1 MLAGMQK
8 SVSDAT
14 PVRGWVHAFVGVALT
29 FVGGLFLAQAGGSD
43 QETFR
48 SVGYLLGA
56 CGLVGIVIG
65 GVAIGIQLA
74 RD

>member
-1 MLAGMQK
+1 MTTRRLDG
-8 SVSDAT
+8 T
-14 PVRGWVHAFVGVALT
+14 ERGWGAAVVGLVAA

-43 QETFR
+43 RETFL
-48 SVGYLLGA
+48 SLGYLFGA
-56 CGLVGIVIG
+56 CGLLGILIG